1 MFFFLRMSKQSRI
14 RQAMC
19 RLEGVLQEANKIT
32 TERVLSIHE
41 GSLQEGMQF
50 SLR

>member
-1 MFFFLRMSKQSRI
+1 MSKQSQL

-19 RLEGVLQEANKIT
+19 RLEEVLQEANKIT
-32 TERVLSIHE
+32 TEQVLSIHE
-41 GSLQEGMQF
+41 ESLQEGMQF